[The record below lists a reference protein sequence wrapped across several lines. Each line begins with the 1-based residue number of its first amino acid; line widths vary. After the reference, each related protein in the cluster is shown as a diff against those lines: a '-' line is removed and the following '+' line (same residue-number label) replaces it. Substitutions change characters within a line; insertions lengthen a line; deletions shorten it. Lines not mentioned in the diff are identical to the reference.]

1 MYDSMISYISNQ
13 FIKVEVHLEPGQSE
27 LMVSYGSRLLEY
39 SKTYTHRLAG
49 LQSRH
54 FQKKISNVVKL
65 NLEYCC
71 NVNGREAG
79 KLLTDK
85 LT

>member
-27 LMVSYGSRLLEY
+27 LLVSYGSRHLDY

-54 FQKKISNVVKL
+54 F
-65 NLEYCC
+65 
-71 NVNGREAG
+71 
-79 KLLTDK
+79 
-85 LT
+85 